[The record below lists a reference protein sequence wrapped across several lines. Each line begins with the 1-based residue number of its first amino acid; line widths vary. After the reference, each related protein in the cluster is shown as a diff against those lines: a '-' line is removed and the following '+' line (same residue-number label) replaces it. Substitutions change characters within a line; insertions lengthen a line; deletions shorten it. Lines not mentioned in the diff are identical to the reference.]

1 MALTVGQLLAPPGGA
16 TNVGAVKQGS
26 NVAISGDGTIS
37 NTSAAGVN
45 SIIAGSNISIDQSTG
60 VVTIS
65 WTGSG
70 GGDSE
75 DNFPAGYRLVF
86 VQASAPTGWSRD
98 NVDQTALRLVSG
110 SGGGTGGSNNFT
122 SAFSNQT
129 VSGSINASA
138 TWSNSG
144 TDGTDVIFT
153 GQGNNLIVT
162 NSQDYSIGGNEAPS
176 HNHDV
181 NGMFDTKPNSNSF
194 NLDGGA
200 FGVNALQIS
209 SAANNNG
216 GHNHTI
222 SYSPLFVNSSGG
234 NHGHPLSVPG
244 NISGSVSGST
254 LALGVKYKDSLVCTK
269 Q

>member
-37 NTSAAGVN
+37 NTSPAGVS

-86 VQASAPTGWSRD
+86 VQASAPTGWSRQGI
-98 NVDQTALRLVSG
+98 DQTALRLVSG
-110 SGGGTGGSNNFT
+110 SGGNTGGSNDFT
-122 SAFSNQT
+122 NSFTGQT
-129 VSGSINASA
+129 INGAING
-138 TWSNSG
+138 TTTFTNSG
-144 TDGTDVIFT
+144 VDPLDVIFT
-153 GQGNNLIVT
+153 GVGNNLLTVVS
-162 NSQDYSIGGNEAPS
+162 NVFSIGGNEAPS
-176 HNHDV
+176 HNHIA
-181 NGMFDTKPNSNSF
+181 NGMFNNLPGGLSF
-194 NLDGGA
+194 QTFGA
-200 FGVNALQIS
+200 NFAVGYVQVS
-209 SAANNNG
+209 DAANNNG
-216 GHNHTI
+216 SHGHSVTF
-222 SYSPLFVNSSGG
+222 SPLFFASSGG
-234 NHGHPLSVPG
+234 LHGHTLSVPG

-254 LALGVKYKDSLVCTK
+254 LQLGVKYKDSIVCQK

>member
-37 NTSAAGVN
+37 NTSPAGVS

-122 SAFSNQT
+122 SAFTNQT
-129 VSGSINASA
+129 VSGDINGSA
-138 TWSNSG
+138 NFSNSG
-144 TDGTDVIFT
+144 TDFNDVLLTGT
-153 GQGNNLIVT
+153 GNNLLTVVSDT
-162 NSQDYSIGGNEAPS
+162 YSIGGNEAPS
-176 HNHDV
+176 HNHIA
-181 NGMFDTKPNSNSF
+181 NGMFNNKP
-194 NLDGGA
+194 GGLTFRGEGGFFTA
-200 FGVNALQIS
+200 GAPQTS
-209 SAANNNG
+209 SQANNNG
-216 GHNHTI
+216 PHGHSNTF
-222 SYSPLFVNSSGG
+222 SPVFQGSGG
-234 NHGHPLSVPG
+234 NHQHPLSVPG

-254 LALGVKYKDSLVCTK
+254 LALGVKYKDSIVCTK